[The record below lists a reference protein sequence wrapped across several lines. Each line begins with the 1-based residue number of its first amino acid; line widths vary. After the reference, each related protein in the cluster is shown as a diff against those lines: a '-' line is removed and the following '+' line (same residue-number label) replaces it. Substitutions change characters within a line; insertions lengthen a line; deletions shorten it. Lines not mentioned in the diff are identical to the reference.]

1 MSTERLIY
9 SLGNL
14 EKTLD
19 ELNTYY
25 KNFHEVIANE
35 QIAIEASNLDE
46 IEQILPQKVSL
57 GDHIES
63 SIHQVSSIFQTIV
76 ESISS
81 ISSISTTEM
90 SLSNISQK
98 LDSIVIE
105 LGEQNLETRVLKHNI
120 SKLKDKIASMQ
131 ELHKD
136 LYPKIEANKY
146 LVDTLLD
153 NHRQTHR
160 FWLGMIS
167 ESQGTYGAHGS
178 HNKQNLTSMISVK
191 A

>member
-14 EKTLD
+14 ESTLD
-19 ELNTYY
+19 ELNTHYIS
-25 KNFHEVIANE
+25 FHEVIQLE
-35 QIAIEASNLDE
+35 QIAIEASNLIE
-46 IEQILPQKVSL
+46 IENILPEKISL

-63 SIHQVSSIFQTIV
+63 SIHKVSSIFQRIV

-81 ISSISTTEM
+81 ISTINTTEI
-90 SLSNISQK
+90 SLSNISDV
-98 LDSIVIE
+98 LDSILIE
-105 LGEQNLETRVLKHNI
+105 LGDKNLEIKVLKHSA
-120 SKLKDKIASMQ
+120 SKVKKKIKSMQ
-131 ELHKD
+131 DLHED

-160 FWLGMIS
+160 FWLGLIS